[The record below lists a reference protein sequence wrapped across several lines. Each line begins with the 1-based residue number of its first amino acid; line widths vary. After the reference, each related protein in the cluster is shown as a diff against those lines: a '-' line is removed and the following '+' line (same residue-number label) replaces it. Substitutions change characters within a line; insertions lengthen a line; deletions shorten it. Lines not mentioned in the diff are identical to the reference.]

1 MNTALTSNNWLV
13 GDELTLADLAYLPY
27 MCRFEHLHMTEIWSR
42 YPAVASWFDRCKKTA
57 GYRKGIEAWLNPK
70 YLELMKERGL
80 ATKASLRGLPEPPLQ
95 GNFAA

>member
-1 MNTALTSNNWLV
+1 
-13 GDELTLADLAYLPY
+13 

-42 YPAVASWFDRCKKTA
+42 YPALTSWFDRCKKTA

-80 ATKASLRGLPEPPLQ
+80 ATKAAIRGLSDPPVQ
-95 GNFAA
+95 PNIAA